1 MSLITGFVYVD
12 ELEGAKKV
20 ITKKGREIIPII
32 LIPTPSSEYND
43 YMIKSDIPKDERD
56 QGEKGAI
63 LGNAKIRMTGGND
76 PQKPF

>member
-12 ELEGAKKV
+12 EINNAKRV
-20 ITKKGREIIPII
+20 TTKKGREIIPII

-56 QGEKGAI
+56 RGEKGAI
-63 LGNAKIRMTGGND
+63 LGNAQIRVKGGGTEE
-76 PQKPF
+76 QPF